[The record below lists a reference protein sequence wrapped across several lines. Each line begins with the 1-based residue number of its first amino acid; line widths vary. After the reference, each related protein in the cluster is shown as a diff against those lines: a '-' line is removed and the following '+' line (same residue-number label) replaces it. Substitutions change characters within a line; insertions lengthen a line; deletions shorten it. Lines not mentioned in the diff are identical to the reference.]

1 MVPLLLLFSA
11 LIFALIH
18 LTPGDPANFF
28 LPQDQTDPQ
37 LRARVL
43 ARLHLDQPLPVQYL
57 AWASGL
63 VRGDLGYSWTYDQP
77 VLGVVTERFMAS
89 LQLWVPAL
97 LLALLVAVPVGVIS
111 ALRKGSWVDH
121 SATVLTLCGISL
133 PDFWLGLMLLMLFS
147 VGLRWLPAAGDGQ
160 SVDPVHRLSYFV
172 LPVIVLAAPLI
183 PFYSRLLRAS
193 LFEVLTTDYVR
204 TARSKGL
211 PRSLVLSRH
220 SLRNALLP
228 LATIVGFSAA
238 RLVGASVI
246 VESVFAW
253 PGLGRLA
260 LDASLRRD
268 YPLVMGVVVLTF
280 LVVML
285 INLLVDVGYMLLDP
299 RIRLSTAR

>member
-1 MVPLLLLFSA
+1 MIPLLLLFSA

-43 ARLHLDQPLPVQYL
+43 ARLQLDQPLPVQYF

-77 VLGVVTERFMAS
+77 VLGVVMERFTAS

-97 LLALLVAVPVGVIS
+97 LLALLVAVPVGVVS
-111 ALRKGSWVDH
+111 AVRKGSWVDH
-121 SATVLTLCGISL
+121 GATVLTLCGISL
-133 PDFWLGLMLLMLFS
+133 PDFWLALMLLMLFS
-147 VGLRWLPAAGDGQ
+147 LGLRWLPAAGDGQ
-160 SVDPVHRLSYFV
+160 SVDAVHRLPYFV
-172 LPVIVLAAPLI
+172 LPVIVLSAPLI

-211 PRSLVLSRH
+211 PRALVLSRH

-299 RIRLSTAR
+299 RIRFSRAR